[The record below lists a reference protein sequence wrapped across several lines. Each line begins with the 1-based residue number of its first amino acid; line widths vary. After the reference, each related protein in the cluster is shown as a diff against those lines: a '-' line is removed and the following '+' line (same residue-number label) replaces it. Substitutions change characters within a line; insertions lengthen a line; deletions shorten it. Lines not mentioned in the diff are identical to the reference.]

1 MPATQTPPR
10 LKTRYAEEI
19 LPALVERFE
28 TKVFEKGERLVEDKE
43 EPTGFHLIASGEV
56 AVIGH
61 EGDSGEPFVIATL
74 GVGDVAGEV
83 ALVLRRKANA
93 DVVAV
98 VPTVSLHLPRED
110 FMALIRDHPA
120 ILAGLY
126 LLAVARDE
134 ETNNVLTTS
143 TTTVAEADEYV
154 LV

>member
-1 MPATQTPPR
+1 VLLVVPADER
-10 LKTRYAEEI
+10 
-19 LPALVERFE
+19 PALVERFE
-28 TKVFEKGERLVEDKE
+28 TKVFEKGEKLISEKED
-43 EPTGFHLIASGEV
+43 PTGLHLIASGEV

-61 EGDSGEPFVIATL
+61 EENGESFVIATL
-74 GVGDVAGEV
+74 GVGDVVGEV

-93 DVVAV
+93 DVAAV
-98 VPTVSLHLPRED
+98 HPTVSLHLPRED
-110 FMALIRDHPA
+110 FMSLVRDHPA

-134 ETNNVLTTS
+134 ETASVLRTS